1 MFIGNHS
8 SCASPELGDICNR
21 MDLSVMLGC
30 TAVKSM
36 TWRHR
41 TFSFTVVLTAGIVI
55 CPLSSSSPLEWQ
67 SKWPW
72 WISCQPATSLS
83 SSTPTLPTT
92 PCGAL
97 TSRCPSATPSP
108 APPPYP
114 HPLKASRA
122 AHCVSAASVIL
133 YIPQIK
139 NKSIFFLFICFH
151 FNTDKLQLLWTVL
164 MSKKCVLLCLFVCS
178 GCHLCSSCRRWSL
191 VESSAHHLLQGDQWG
206 GDQICGLRRLRQSK
220 DRLTQTNKVR
230 ISFLK
235 HELCCDNDSRVHVF
249 FFLIVNGQT
258 VYAVMHL
265 YM

>member
-114 HPLKASRA
+114 HPLKASRV

-151 FNTDKLQLLWTVL
+151 FNTDKLSTVVDSFDEQKMCASLSVCLQWVSSVQLLQEMEPGGELSSSPSTRRPMRWRSDMWTT
-164 MSKKCVLLCLFVCS
+164 
-178 GCHLCSSCRRWSL
+178 
-191 VESSAHHLLQGDQWG
+191 EA
-206 GDQICGLRRLRQSK
+206 
-220 DRLTQTNKVR
+220 TT
-230 ISFLK
+230 
-235 HELCCDNDSRVHVF
+235 E
-249 FFLIVNGQT
+249 
-258 VYAVMHL
+258 
-265 YM
+265 

>member
-114 HPLKASRA
+114 HPLKASRV

-133 YIPQIK
+133 YILQIK
-139 NKSIFFLFICFH
+139 K
-151 FNTDKLQLLWTVL
+151 
-164 MSKKCVLLCLFVCS
+164 
-178 GCHLCSSCRRWSL
+178 
-191 VESSAHHLLQGDQWG
+191 
-206 GDQICGLRRLRQSK
+206 QIYY
-220 DRLTQTNKVR
+220 
-230 ISFLK
+230 
-235 HELCCDNDSRVHVF
+235 F
-249 FFLIVNGQT
+249 FFIHMF
-258 VYAVMHL
+258 YL
-265 YM
+265 YSFQYR